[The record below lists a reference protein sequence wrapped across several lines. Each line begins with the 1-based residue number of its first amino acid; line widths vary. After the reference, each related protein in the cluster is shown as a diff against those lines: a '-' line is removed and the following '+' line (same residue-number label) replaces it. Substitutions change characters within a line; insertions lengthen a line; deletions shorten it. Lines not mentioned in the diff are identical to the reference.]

1 MVYTLKDF
9 YPGSPSWK
17 QLLLIAYVSFQ
28 KYPKAILIL
37 NFYPVL
43 LTKPVTL
50 KQEWILS
57 FALIFMSGED

>member
-1 MVYTLKDF
+1 MVYLVLKDF
-9 YPGSPSWK
+9 YPGSPSRK
-17 QLLLIAYVSFQ
+17 HLLLIAYVSFQ

-50 KQEWILS
+50 KQE
-57 FALIFMSGED
+57 